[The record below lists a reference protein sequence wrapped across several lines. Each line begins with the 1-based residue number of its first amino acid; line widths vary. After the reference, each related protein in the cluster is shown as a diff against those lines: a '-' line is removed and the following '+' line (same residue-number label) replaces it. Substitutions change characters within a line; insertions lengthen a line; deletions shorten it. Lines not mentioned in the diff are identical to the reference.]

1 VTTEYQ
7 PPKGGLREIVSRF
20 FYAQNRKENR
30 MQNLKRNKSIN
41 FRVTPEEYDMI
52 RKRQRQTGIINLRQ
66 YLLKQ
71 AVDGRVIHIE
81 LDSVHEC
88 CRLLGNVSNSI
99 NQIAKR
105 VNSTDNVYATDN
117 DDIKA
122 RQEEIRGQQKEIL
135 RKLDKVLDAM
145 K

>member
-1 VTTEYQ
+1 
-7 PPKGGLREIVSRF
+7 
-20 FYAQNRKENR
+20 

-41 FRVTPEEYDMI
+41 FRVTPEEYEMI
-52 RKRQRQTGIINLRQ
+52 RKRQGQTRIINLRQ

-81 LDSVHEC
+81 LDSVKDC
-88 CRLLGNVSNSI
+88 CKLLGSVSNSL

-105 VNSTDNVYATDN
+105 VNSTGGFYRA
-117 DDIKA
+117 DIEHIQQ
-122 RQEEIRGQQKEIL
+122 RQDEIWGQQKEIL
-135 RKLDKVLDAM
+135 RRLDKMLEAV